1 MWSLTVDGRVS
12 ASVISQWLY
21 ALLWQNAT
29 PFLLVRRIINCIVT
43 ELYFTSESS
52 NAFILLFLQHKV
64 KVISSL
70 PWLQKKGEKW
80 KDSPGEKVWFH
91 AQLASSF
98 PVVHLNISIFTN
110 RNWRFVVLHRRTR
123 VLLFVETSM
132 WFHHSTFHV
141 EVNSTDQMLSSIL
154 TCHTFHWS
162 ISPPIRIQF
171 FQHNFVYSGVQ
182 SAWVRFQED
191 SRDSDS

>member
-1 MWSLTVDGRVS
+1 MTKRNSVS
-12 ASVISQWLY
+12 ASKKNHKLYRHRTLFYIWIIKRLHPFISPTQ
-21 ALLWQNAT
+21 
-29 PFLLVRRIINCIVT
+29 
-43 ELYFTSESS
+43 SESNIQS
-52 NAFILLFLQHKV
+52 AMV
-64 KVISSL
+64 A
-70 PWLQKKGEKW
+70 KKSEKW
-80 KDSPGEKVWFH
+80 KVKYSIGEKVWFH

>member
-29 PFLLVRRIINCIVT
+29 PFLLVRRIISCIVT

-123 VLLFVETSM
+123 VLLFVETSTRRRFRIFIYSLFDVPCGSQQYRPNAFKHFDM
-132 WFHHSTFHV
+132 SYVSLVNFSTNQNTV
-141 EVNSTDQMLSSIL
+141 LS
-154 TCHTFHWS
+154 
-162 ISPPIRIQF
+162 
-171 FQHNFVYSGVQ
+171 
-182 SAWVRFQED
+182 A
-191 SRDSDS
+191 